1 MGRPS
6 PQNIADIILSRRQVY
21 GLDADSS
28 IRQAANRYTA
38 RALFEILARLDDES
52 ADFPSQ
58 LLALLSDF
66 GCEVSS
72 VIGFD
77 TGDIPTIDAEAD
89 TPVPSVK
96 PAEYFLKLVFRNED
110 AAYYQFPL
118 FPQLESDYLLG
129 ASRKRAG
136 AVQHIRIELSRPEA
150 LQTFIESCRSNPHF
164 VRVEESTADEFQR
177 APSNAI

>member
-96 PAEYFLKLVFRNED
+96 PASIF
-110 AAYYQFPL
+110 
-118 FPQLESDYLLG
+118 
-129 ASRKRAG
+129 
-136 AVQHIRIELSRPEA
+136 
-150 LQTFIESCRSNPHF
+150 
-164 VRVEESTADEFQR
+164 
-177 APSNAI
+177 